1 MKKLEN
7 IDLSIKEALNSKL
20 KNKSY
25 QHENVFLNNQEEELQ
40 LPHIGL
46 EERKE
51 SIKMKLIT
59 RKFSLD
65 F

>member
-7 IDLSIKEALNSKL
+7 IDLSIKEALNSKF

-25 QHENVFLNNQEEELQ
+25 KNVFLNNQEEELQ